1 VVDGFVP
8 VVRVAELSPGA
19 MTWVVVDRE
28 RVVIANVD
36 GTFHALQDRC
46 GHRHAPLSK
55 GSLWGYVLE
64 CPLHYAQFDVRTGKL
79 LNGPASAD
87 VPTYEVRVEAD
98 MVYVK
103 R

>member
-1 VVDGFVP
+1 
-8 VVRVAELSPGA
+8 
-19 MTWVVVDRE
+19 MTWVAVDRE
-28 RVVIANVD
+28 RVIIANVD
-36 GTFHALQDRC
+36 GAFHALLDRC

-87 VPTYEVRVEAD
+87 VPTYEVQVEGD
-98 MVYVK
+98 TVYV
-103 R
+103 RR

>member
-1 VVDGFVP
+1 MAVTRASEVP
-8 VVRVAELSPGA
+8 PGA
-19 MTWVVVDRE
+19 MTWVAVDRE
-28 RVVIANVD
+28 RVIIANVD

-46 GHRHAPLSK
+46 GHRHAPLSR
-55 GSLWGYVLE
+55 GSLWGYVIE

-87 VPTYEVRVEAD
+87 VPTYEVRVEGD
-98 MVYVK
+98 TVYVK